1 MASSRE
7 RRKRGKE
14 ERGRGGCSECGL
26 ERGRAA
32 GGAPGLD
39 HWSSCSA
46 AVLFA
51 CYVLF
56 VREEESSRKEKRRK
70 RRKEKEG
77 KEKKS
82 EKIWKFLGRK
92 IKTIYKVEK
101 IFLYKKE
108 INLIIIK

>member
-1 MASSRE
+1 MAGVEAPLMAAWQARE
-7 RRKRGKE
+7 RG
-14 ERGRGGCSECGL
+14 ERGERRRGAGGGCSECGL

-82 EKIWKFLGRK
+82 KKI
-92 IKTIYKVEK
+92 
-101 IFLYKKE
+101 
-108 INLIIIK
+108 